1 MVDWVIERMDIE
13 RDLEEV
19 VGLETLCF
27 TNPSTREMFRWEAEK
42 SDVAQIYV
50 LRVNTAPQL
59 GIAGR
64 RILAYCAVWLIFDE
78 LHINTLAVHPEWR
91 RQGFAARLL
100 TFVLAEAARRGA
112 TKSTLEVRRSNEA
125 ARLLYERFGFEL
137 RGVRSHYYRN
147 PDEDA
152 LILWRFGLSAFADQG
167 RPAGE
172 VLRGPVT

>member
-1 MVDWVIERMDIE
+1 MVEWLIERMDID

-59 GIAGR
+59 GVAGR

-100 TFVLAEAARRGA
+100 TYVLAEAAKRGA

-137 RGVRSHYYRN
+137 RGVRTHYYRN

-152 LILWRFGLSAFADQG
+152 LILWRFGLETFVDLG
-167 RPAGE
+167 RQAAS
-172 VLRGPVT
+172 

>member
-50 LRVNTAPQL
+50 LRVNTAPEIGL
-59 GIAGR
+59 AGR

-100 TFVLAEAARRGA
+100 TFVLGEAAKRGA

-125 ARLLYERFGFEL
+125 ARMLYERFGFEL
-137 RGVRSHYYRN
+137 RGVRSNYYRN

-152 LILWRFGLSAFADQG
+152 LILWRFGLENPQG
-167 RPAGE
+167 PG
-172 VLRGPVT
+172 GPTTNSLA